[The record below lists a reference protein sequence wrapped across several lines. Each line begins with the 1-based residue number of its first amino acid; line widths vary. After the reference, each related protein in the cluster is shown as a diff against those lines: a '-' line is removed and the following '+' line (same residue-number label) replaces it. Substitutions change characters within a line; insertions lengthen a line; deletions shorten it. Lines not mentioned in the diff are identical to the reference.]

1 MKHLLILI
9 LLILVLYNQTFA
21 NSLFNWTI
29 SKKETYMNK
38 TNKVSIVIKED
49 SQVTIAPFKASKK
62 LFGNMKNKVSRSII
76 NWVCDVIHTTNKDD
90 NSHIESLMIQC
101 SMDKW
106 KSIVAGQTV
115 CGYFRKSKATN
126 QNHSYFHLG
135 QLVSNNQWHVTFHVN
150 CEK

>member
-38 TNKVSIVIKED
+38 TNKVSIVVKED
-49 SQVTIAPFKASKK
+49 SQVTIAPFKVSKK
-62 LFGNMKNKVSRSII
+62 LFGNMKNKVSRSIFH
-76 NWVCDVIHTTNKDD
+76 WVCDVIHTTNKDD

-115 CGYFRKSKATN
+115 CSYFRESKAIN
-126 QNHSYFHLG
+126 QNNSFFHLG
-135 QLVSNNQWHVTFHVN
+135 QLVSNKQWHVTFHVN

>member
-1 MKHLLILI
+1 MKHVLILI

-38 TNKVSIVIKED
+38 TNKVSIVVKED

-62 LFGNMKNKVSRSII
+62 LFGNMKNKVSRGMT

-90 NSHIESLMIQC
+90 GSHI
-101 SMDKW
+101 
-106 KSIVAGQTV
+106 
-115 CGYFRKSKATN
+115 
-126 QNHSYFHLG
+126 
-135 QLVSNNQWHVTFHVN
+135 
-150 CEK
+150 

>member
-38 TNKVSIVIKED
+38 TNKVSIVVKED
-49 SQVTIAPFKASKK
+49 SQVTITPFKASKK
-62 LFGNMKNKVSRSII
+62 LFGNMKNKVSRNII

-115 CGYFRKSKATN
+115 CSYFRESKSIN
-126 QNHSYFHLG
+126 QNNSFFHLG
-135 QLVSNNQWHVTFHVN
+135 QLVSNKQWHVTFHVN

>member
-38 TNKVSIVIKED
+38 TNKVSIVVKED
-49 SQVTIAPFKASKK
+49 SQVTIAPFKVSKK

-76 NWVCDVIHTTNKDD
+76 NWVCDVITQQIK
-90 NSHIESLMIQC
+90 MI
-101 SMDKW
+101 
-106 KSIVAGQTV
+106 I
-115 CGYFRKSKATN
+115 RIL
-126 QNHSYFHLG
+126 NH
-135 QLVSNNQWHVTFHVN
+135 
-150 CEK
+150 